1 MATNDFTKRYLERR
15 RELGLS
21 SGQTTT
27 QQTPGRTQITTPA
40 SANSNAAKPAYQG
53 TARQE
58 SGNSYTSGYL
68 AKRRELMGGGVTGG
82 QTHPSATLPS
92 IPSLSSS
99 LRRFTPTQLLQDVL
113 KQTETTRPAGGQ
125 TTTPAETMSSAD
137 MSARLDELRE
147 LRDTAEA
154 DRNEARTVLTGVNRY
169 GTQAQREEW
178 NSKLERAEA
187 DYSRYDQE
195 YNELLDRYYQ
205 TENEEKRASL
215 QQDEAMSGQYQ
226 SAQDIQADMDKVS
239 AVMAYT
245 VTHDGDAAQVE
256 EYKQYLFDKY
266 GLDQKA
272 VDQYAISG
280 AGGAYVP
287 RTDGGY
293 NNIYELYLELQEK
306 KENAVST
313 LSEGGYDYERM
324 TGYEDMLE
332 DAAQYRE
339 DMGEWQEYA
348 REHPT

>member
-40 SANSNAAKPAYQG
+40 STNSSAAKPASQG

-82 QTHPSATLPS
+82 QTRPSATLPS

-113 KQTETTRPAGGQ
+113 KQSETTRPAGGQ
-125 TTTPAETMSSAD
+125 TTTPTETMSSAD

-178 NSKLERAEA
+178 NSKLEQAEA
-187 DYSRYDQE
+187 EIHLQEAAGMARYSEGCHR
-195 YNELLDRYYQ
+195 LLRRHFNPQ
-205 TENEEKRASL
+205 NF
-215 QQDEAMSGQYQ
+215 
-226 SAQDIQADMDKVS
+226 
-239 AVMAYT
+239 
-245 VTHDGDAAQVE
+245 
-256 EYKQYLFDKY
+256 YLPPE
-266 GLDQKA
+266 GLA
-272 VDQYAISG
+272 FFYPMYAIAPAMEGIPVFTVPYGQSG
-280 AGGAYVP
+280 PALPSPGA
-287 RTDGGY
+287 
-293 NNIYELYLELQEK
+293 
-306 KENAVST
+306 
-313 LSEGGYDYERM
+313 
-324 TGYEDMLE
+324 
-332 DAAQYRE
+332 
-339 DMGEWQEYA
+339 
-348 REHPT
+348 

>member
-1 MATNDFTKRYLERR
+1 MATI
-15 RELGLS
+15 LS
-21 SGQTTT
+21 GSPPTYN
-27 QQTPGRTQITTPA
+27 RTD
-40 SANSNAAKPAYQG
+40 
-53 TARQE
+53 
-58 SGNSYTSGYL
+58 L
-68 AKRRELMGGGVTGG
+68 
-82 QTHPSATLPS
+82 SATVRALC
-92 IPSLSSS
+92 
-99 LRRFTPTQLLQDVL
+99 
-113 KQTETTRPAGGQ
+113 
-125 TTTPAETMSSAD
+125 
-137 MSARLDELRE
+137 
-147 LRDTAEA
+147 
-154 DRNEARTVLTGVNRY
+154 NYARTMHE
-169 GTQAQREEW
+169 QH
-178 NSKLERAEA
+178 
-187 DYSRYDQE
+187 
-195 YNELLDRYYQ
+195 
-205 TENEEKRASL
+205 
-215 QQDEAMSGQYQ
+215 Q

-339 DMGEWQEYA
+339 DMGEWQE
-348 REHPT
+348 